1 MNSSSSSL
9 SGNVSGASGG
19 LNLSKPQAR
28 FSFNTG
34 TSSDLQN
41 SNLQNSSSSQS
52 TGLGINNQT
61 SRSPLGATYKNS
73 SKVGGNI
80 GNRKQTNRIAVDR
93 IIEKVFLEPGN
104 KAQIITNIQKV
115 YSSRY
120 GKFFNTRQDSSTA
133 KENKNEYKKELEAT
147 FGKAGVILNGFLNR
161 LYWVRNYFI
170 YLKFSIKKL
179 TFNQN

>member
-1 MNSSSSSL
+1 MNSSSSSV
-9 SGNVSGASGG
+9 SGNVSGAIGG
-19 LNLSKPQAR
+19 IKLPKPKAK

-34 TSSDLQN
+34 NSTNLQN
-41 SNLQNSSSSQS
+41 STSQSSSSSQS

-61 SRSPLGATYKNS
+61 SRSPLGATYKNT

-80 GNRKQTNRIAVDR
+80 GGRKQSHRIDVDR

-161 LYWVRNYFI
+161 LYWVRNCFI
-170 YLKFSIKKL
+170 SLKFSIKKL
-179 TFNQN
+179 TVNQN